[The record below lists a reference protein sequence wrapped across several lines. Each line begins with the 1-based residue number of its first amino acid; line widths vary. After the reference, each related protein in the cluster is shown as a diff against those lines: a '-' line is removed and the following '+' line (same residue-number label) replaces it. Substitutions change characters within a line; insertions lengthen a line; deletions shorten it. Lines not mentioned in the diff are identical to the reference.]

1 MLFEYKTERLLLR
14 ILQPGAAG
22 MVLDFY
28 MRDQKLFEKFEPDR
42 AANFYTISHQQNL
55 LKCEYTLAF
64 KLSSVRFYVFR
75 KEDPGTIIGTLCFH
89 NITKPVYSS
98 CELGY
103 KFSSAWHHQGYASEA
118 INMGIQVMF
127 QDIGLHRICA
137 WVLPDNE
144 PSIRLLER
152 LHFEREGL
160 CKDFLPLH
168 GQWMDHL
175 QYALLSP
182 YQPHSYQL

>member
-1 MLFEYKTERLLLR
+1 MLFEYETDRLFLK
-14 ILQPGAAG
+14 ILHPDAAN

-28 MRDQKLFEKFEPDR
+28 MRDQKLFEMFEPDR
-42 AANFYTISHQQNL
+42 VPNFYTVSHQQNL
-55 LKCEYTLAF
+55 LKCEYNLAF

-75 KEDPGTIIGTLCFH
+75 KEDPNTIIGTVCFH
-89 NITKPVYSS
+89 NIMKSLYSS

-103 KFSSAWHHQGYASEA
+103 KFSSAYHHYGYATEA
-118 INMGIQVMF
+118 IRMGIQVMF
-127 QDIGLHRICA
+127 QEVGLHRISA

-152 LHFEREGL
+152 LCFVREGL
-160 CKDFLPLH
+160 CKALLPLH

-182 YQPHSYQL
+182 YNPYP